1 MSGSFWPLP
10 CFHLTNVSINFNKRK
25 AQKMHHLIV
34 NSKPSFG
41 CICLVWPYSFDL
53 LSIFW
58 KSEYIFVVWNRSKS
72 KLCKFYIID
81 KFVKNICK
89 YLSETDHL
97 LEYWNCIHN
106 NARAAA
112 REIFNFATIIKHL
125 LENA

>member
-1 MSGSFWPLP
+1 MSQSQERIK
-10 CFHLTNVSINFNKRK
+10 NAS
-25 AQKMHHLIV
+25 HHETIIFTDNLLLAVFVLSPVHI
-34 NSKPSFG
+34 
-41 CICLVWPYSFDL
+41 L

-58 KSEYIFVVWNRSKS
+58 KREYLFIVWNRSKS